1 MAIGESDKENVSSQ
15 PDAVV
20 QSAVATKPAVA
31 VATTATASVATAS
44 AATATTSTTA
54 TTTTQDG
61 NEKRKR

>member
-15 PDAVV
+15 PAAVV

-54 TTTTQDG
+54 TTVQDG

>member
-15 PDAVV
+15 PAAVV
-20 QSAVATKPAVA
+20 QSAVDTKPAVA
-31 VATTATASVATAS
+31 VATTATAS

>member
-15 PDAVV
+15 PAAVV

-54 TTTTQDG
+54 TTTQDG